1 MISGSDSRKHAQSR
15 LGVKVRLPASRRPV
29 ARGQCA
35 AAESGSELI
44 EQKIPPWS
52 LVLILCCERKRGVFS
67 KADVRIQVSSWV
79 DLM

>member
-44 EQKIPPWS
+44 EQKIPL
-52 LVLILCCERKRGVFS
+52 LVSWLFHV
-67 KADVRIQVSSWV
+67 VRATWPISFGHT
-79 DLM
+79 

>member
-1 MISGSDSRKHAQSR
+1 MISGSDSRNHAQSR
-15 LGVKVRLPASRRPV
+15 LGEKFRLPASRRPV

-52 LVLILCCERKRGVFS
+52 LGLIRVVRRLRGRF
-67 KADVRIQVSSWV
+67 
-79 DLM
+79 LLGHT